1 MVTEHFIELGYS
13 FVIESLPRNTMTS
26 PASYRIMLVEDDLEL
41 AELIKDFLQNYE
53 FQIDIVSDGFHAV
66 DEILSNQPDLVI
78 LDIMLPGQSGME
90 VCKAIRSKYHGMI
103 LMQTALDDDIDQ
115 VMGLELGADDYI
127 VKQVKPRLLL
137 SRIRA
142 LLRRHERLTTEGSK
156 DDLQL
161 GPLVINLQ
169 HRSVTLHQQALKLTT
184 SEFELLL
191 LLARHVGQVV
201 SRDDIAQHIRGF
213 EYDGLDR
220 SIDRRISRLRRTLN
234 DDPNEPTLIKTIR
247 GVGYQLCASSWE
259 TSL

>member
-1 MVTEHFIELGYS
+1 
-13 FVIESLPRNTMTS
+13 MTS
-26 PASYRIMLVEDDLEL
+26 IPASHIILVEDDNEL
-41 AELIKDFLQNYE
+41 AELIRDFLQNYE
-53 FQIDIVSDGFHAV
+53 FTVTIISDGISAV
-66 DEILSNQPDLVI
+66 EMILNQQPELVI
-78 LDIMLPGQSGME
+78 LDVMLPGQSGME
-90 VCKAIRSKYHGMI
+90 VCRTIRPNYAGMI

-142 LLRRHERLTTEGSK
+142 LLRRQERGQTHSAKHELRFG
-156 DDLQL
+156 QL
-161 GPLVINLQ
+161 MINLQ
-169 HRSVTLHQQALKLTT
+169 HRSVELNQQAIKLTT

-191 LLARHVGQVV
+191 LLARNAGNVV

-234 DDPNEPTLIKTIR
+234 DDPNQPELIKTVR
-247 GVGYQLCASSWE
+247 GVGYQLCITALE
-259 TSL
+259 A